1 MNISDEK
8 LNIEPKKLPPT
19 TYKLVSYKDLIVW
32 QKSMR
37 LVIEIYKLTEKMPR
51 EEMYGLTSQMR
62 RSSVSIPSNIA
73 EGRRRGS
80 IKEYRQFLMIAY
92 GSGAE
97 LETQVELLKQLPFG
111 NNLSYNNVDGLLSEV
126 MRMINKMLS
135 GLKS

>member
-1 MNISDEK
+1 MSDEK
-8 LNIEPKKLPPT
+8 LNIEPKKLQAT
-19 TYKLVSYKDLIVW
+19 SYKLVSYKDLIVW

-37 LVIEIYKLTEKMPR
+37 LVVEIYKLTEKMPR
-51 EEMYGLTSQMR
+51 EEVYGLTSQMR
-62 RSSVSIPSNIA
+62 RSAISIPSNIA
-73 EGRRRGS
+73 EGRRRGG
-80 IKEYRQFLMIAY
+80 KNEYRHFLTIAY

-111 NNLSYNNVDGLLSEV
+111 SKLGYNIVDGLLSEV